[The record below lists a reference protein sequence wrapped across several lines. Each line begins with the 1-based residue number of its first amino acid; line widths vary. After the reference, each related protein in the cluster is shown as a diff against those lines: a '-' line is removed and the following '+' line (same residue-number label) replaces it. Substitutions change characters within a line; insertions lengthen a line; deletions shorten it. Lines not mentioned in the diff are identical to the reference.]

1 MPPNIVI
8 LMSDEQ
14 RWDSLGANG
23 NPAARTPRLDAL
35 AEQGAAFDHCYTA
48 YPLCCPARASLWTG
62 QMPHNHHAFGN
73 WRALR
78 PDLRDG
84 ELVQPFARAGYH
96 TLYTGKWHVPGTTPA
111 RFGFAEAVAIPA
123 VLAGRDRG
131 RYIEEYRAYAT
142 AQGYALVPG
151 NIENLT
157 PADVAQLRQPDV
169 APCGT
174 AAIPLEDFLET
185 WQTTQFLAA
194 LDRRP
199 ADQPFFAVCSYN
211 APHFPMIVPAPYDH
225 LIAPDAV
232 PLSPNFCTGLDAK
245 PAEVVQS
252 HYAAHHALS
261 EQEWRRLI
269 AHYYGLCALI
279 DTQVGRVVDYLREQS
294 VLDNTIIIFVSD
306 HGDMMGSH
314 GLNEK
319 GYPLHYEETLRVP
332 LIAAGPG
339 LPAGQRVEQFISLI
353 DLLPTLADLAG
364 VTLDGAIDGRSFA
377 AALHRPDDDAGR
389 PYVTAESFLFAGA
402 EGGNGE
408 YIAPAQF
415 DGARD
420 SVNLSIRTPDHRYIF
435 RWRDHD
441 ELYDVHTD
449 PYENHNLAGE
459 QAAQEVI
466 RPLREL
472 LASSLQG
479 SFPQVIQRL
488 RERASW

>member
-8 LMSDEQ
+8 IMSDEQ
-14 RWDSLGANG
+14 RWDALGANG
-23 NPAARTPRLDAL
+23 NPAAHTPRLDAL
-35 AEQGAAFDHCYTA
+35 AGQGATFDHCYTA

-62 QMPHNHHAFGN
+62 RLPHNHHVFGN

-84 ELVQPFARAGYH
+84 DLVQPFAGAGYH

-111 RFGFAEAVAIPA
+111 QFGFAESVAIPA
-123 VLAGRDRG
+123 VLDGRDRG
-131 RYIEEYRAYAT
+131 RYIEDYRAYAA

-157 PADVAQLRQPDV
+157 PDDVAQLRQPGA

-174 AAIPLEDFLET
+174 AAIPLEHFLET

-199 ADQPFFAVCSYN
+199 AAQPFFAVCSYN

-225 LIAPDAV
+225 LVAPDTV
-232 PLSPNFCTGLDAK
+232 PLSPNFCAGLDGK
-245 PAEVVQS
+245 PAEVTQS
-252 HYAAHHALS
+252 HYAEEGALG
-261 EQEWRRLI
+261 EWEWRRLI
-269 AHYYGLCALI
+269 AHYLGLCALI
-279 DTQVGRVVDYLREQS
+279 DAQVGRILDYLRAQGI
-294 VLDNTIIIFVSD
+294 LDNTIVVFASD
-306 HGDMMGSH
+306 HGDMLGSH
-314 GLNEK
+314 GLNKK

-332 LIAAGPG
+332 LIIAGRS
-339 LPAGQRVEQFISLI
+339 LPAGRRVEQFVSLI

-364 VTLDGAIDGRSFA
+364 VTLDQAIDGRSFA
-377 AALHRPDDDAGR
+377 AALHGPAGDAGR
-389 PYVTAESFLFAGA
+389 PYVTAESFLFAGT
-402 EGGNGE
+402 ESGNGE

-420 SVNLSIRTPDHRYIF
+420 GVNLSIRTPSHRYIF

-441 ELYDVHTD
+441 ELYDVRAD

-459 QAAQEVI
+459 SRAQEVI
-466 RPLREL
+466 RPLREI
-472 LASSLQG
+472 LARSLQG
-479 SFPQVIQRL
+479 TFPQVVQRL
-488 RERASW
+488 CDTA